1 MAGIRKARKGRTME
15 LQFLHMLQELHRDW
29 LSAVMIFFTTIGE
42 AGICWI
48 VLSVILA
55 LFKKTRKCGFT
66 MMAAMAVTFLVG
78 NVFLKNLIARPRPCA
93 VDTSVSLLIPF
104 PSEYS
109 FPSGHTSNGFTA
121 AATVF
126 LYYRKPGIAALIVA
140 AVIAFS
146 RMYLFVH
153 YPTDILG
160 GILLGVLD
168 AILAVFLVRKWERYH
183 KKESEKAVLRYGSVA
198 EERKNELV

>member
-1 MAGIRKARKGRTME
+1 MGIKME
-15 LQFLHMLQELHRDW
+15 LQILHMIQGWHRDW
-29 LSAVMIFFTTIGE
+29 LNPVMIFFTTVGE
-42 AGICWI
+42 SGICWI
-48 VLSVILA
+48 VASLVLA
-55 LFKKTRKCGFT
+55 FFSRTRKCGFT

-93 VDTSVSLLIPF
+93 VDTSVTLLIPH

-109 FPSGHTSNGFTA
+109 FPSGHSSCGFA
-121 AATVF
+121 AAVTVF
-126 LYYRKPGIAALIVA
+126 AYYRRAGMFALLLA

-160 GILLGVLD
+160 GIALGTADACLVLLCL
-168 AILAVFLVRKWERYH
+168 RRW
-183 KKESEKAVLRYGSVA
+183 EKAK
-198 EERKNELV
+198 EEKNAA

>member
-1 MAGIRKARKGRTME
+1 ME
-15 LQFLHMLQELHRDW
+15 LQFLHMLQGLHRDW
-29 LSAVMIFFTTIGE
+29 LNAVMIFFTTIGE

-48 VLSVILA
+48 VLSVILV

-78 NVFLKNLIARPRPCA
+78 NVFLKNLIARPRPCE
-93 VDTSVSLLIPF
+93 VDTSVNLLIPF

-121 AATVF
+121 AVTIF
-126 LYYRKPGIAALIVA
+126 LYYRRSGIAALMVA
-140 AVIAFS
+140 SVIAFS

-153 YPTDILG
+153 YPSDILG
-160 GILLGVLD
+160 GILLGTLD
-168 AILAVFLVRKWERYH
+168 ACLMVFLFRKWEKRRLEKNFH
-183 KKESEKAVLRYGSVA
+183 KGNADHCGA
-198 EERKNELV
+198 EVEE